1 MEAKLSITEQ
11 LSTSLEGRWEKYNQE
26 LARCRAEFS
35 EEAVHDLRVATRRLL
50 ALIDLIGVL
59 YPGAQ
64 VQKLLLAFKD
74 QLDSYDDLRD
84 TQVMLLEVGQRVQE
98 LPSLAGFHKFLAKRE
113 KSLLQAAAKNVQT
126 YKLNALEK
134 RLAGV
139 QKAMQKTEEDAAF
152 TENLFQTLDD
162 VYASVLK
169 RFKRI
174 DPNIPPTIHRVR
186 VRFKK
191 FRYMVECI
199 YPFLPN
205 FPEANLRTMHDY
217 QTLMGN
223 IQDVEVLLSTLNTFG
238 GKKNGR
244 KLSDA
249 IEYYQNRHTQ
259 TIQAYM
265 EKKDE
270 LFQFWRQ
277 SPTKPFPWEEAV
289 ASSPAPKK
297 SRRKPQPPVPE
308 TEENSAVVQEA
319 QPE

>member
-1 MEAKLSITEQ
+1 METKLSITEQ
-11 LSTSLEGRWEKYNQE
+11 LSTSLQGRWEKYNQE

-50 ALIDLIGVL
+50 ALIDLIGIL
-59 YPGAQ
+59 YPNAQ

-98 LPSLAGFHKFLAKRE
+98 LPTLANFQKFLAKRE

-134 RLAGV
+134 RLTGV
-139 QKAMQKTEEDAAF
+139 QKAMQKFEEDTAF
-152 TENLFQTLDD
+152 TDNLFQTLDD

-199 YPFLPN
+199 YPFIPN
-205 FPEANLRTMHDY
+205 FPEENLRTMHDY

-223 IQDVEVLLSTLNTFG
+223 IQDVEVLLSTLNTFA

-244 KLSDA
+244 KLNDA
-249 IEYYQNRHTQ
+249 VAYYQNQHTQ

-277 SPTKPFPWEEAV
+277 SPTKPFPWEEPAV
-289 ASSPAPKK
+289 SPPAPKK
-297 SRRKPQPPVPE
+297 VRRKPQPSAPE
-308 TEENSAVVQEA
+308 TEEKSELAQEI